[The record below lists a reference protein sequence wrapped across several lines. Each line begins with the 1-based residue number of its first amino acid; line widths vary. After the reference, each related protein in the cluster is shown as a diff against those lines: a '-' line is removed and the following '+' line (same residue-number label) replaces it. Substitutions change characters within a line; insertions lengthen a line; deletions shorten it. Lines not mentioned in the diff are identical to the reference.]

1 MRKKLKRDIAREELT
16 RIEEAARTEANFQ
29 KLIKEE
35 WDRIDSN
42 RERRERYHEQ
52 TLSEEMFD
60 WDIFTKQFRRS
71 KNDSNDFF
79 MCICEMHNLIED
91 SDISRLISEATD
103 KQKAVFF
110 PRVIV
115 GCSTAQIAH
124 CHEMS
129 DRNVRKL
136 IDLMLDNIRYEL
148 YEILT
153 NRREKDVYLVYE
165 QRRFLDSY
173 KEIYEQRKKEQEEK
187 AAIKAEK
194 KKAKKEPV
202 DKNIN
207 E

>member
-148 YEILT
+148 YEILIE
-153 NRREKDVYLVYE
+153 RREKDIYLVYE
-165 QRRFLDSY
+165 QRRFLDAY